1 MLKVSLWEDHCSM
14 AYCDPLSGEKHT
26 THMNT
31 NMATELQACFVPEY
45 VYVAEK

>member
-1 MLKVSLWEDHCSM
+1 M
-14 AYCDPLSGEKHT
+14 ASCDPLSGEKHT

-31 NMATELQACFVPEY
+31 NMATGLQACIVPES